1 MSTRRLLREQKLSGW
16 RLRKERG
23 SWGGDLGLREW
34 DRESWMATWGVDA
47 TEFSRKLLEIEQG
60 SRVYRISEECL
71 T

>member
-1 MSTRRLLREQKLSGW
+1 
-16 RLRKERG
+16 
-23 SWGGDLGLREW
+23 
-34 DRESWMATWGVDA
+34 MATWGVDA